1 MLILGGAVFSFQ
13 KVRYMNIITIS
24 MLRPDAQP
32 VLAGRLDG
40 KRAFARTLEAL
51 PTITAPTLVVL
62 DFKGAELATSSF
74 LDEAVIR
81 CRDHLRLG
89 RFPAY
94 LMVANLNI
102 QIEEEL
108 NDLLVRA
115 SDAMVSC
122 TLSGNGHID
131 NKKMLGALEPKL
143 NETLELVKQKGGA
156 SAVQLHD
163 EADESEKKIG
173 PTAWNNRLSSLAAKG
188 LVVEVVQ
195 PGRTKKYRPIMETV

>member
-1 MLILGGAVFSFQ
+1 
-13 KVRYMNIITIS
+13 MNTIAIPL
-24 MLRPDAQP
+24 LRPDAQP
-32 VLAGRLDG
+32 ILAGRLDG
-40 KRAFARTLEAL
+40 KRSFARTLEIL

-62 DFKGAELATSSF
+62 DFNGVELATSSF

-89 RFPAY
+89 RSPAY
-94 LMVANLNI
+94 LMVANLNA

-108 NDLLVRA
+108 SDLLVRA
-115 SDAMVSC
+115 NDALVSC
-122 TLSGNGHID
+122 TISGNGHID
-131 NKKMLGALEPKL
+131 DKKMLGALEPKL
-143 NETLELVKQKGGA
+143 NETLELVKQKGAA

-163 EADESEKKIG
+163 EAGESEKKIG

-195 PGRTKKYRPIMETV
+195 PGRAKKYRPIMEVV

>member
-1 MLILGGAVFSFQ
+1 MGAVFSFL
-13 KVRYMNIITIS
+13 KVRNMNTITIP
-24 MLRPDAQP
+24 MLRPEAQP

-51 PTITAPTLVVL
+51 PTIAAPTLVVL
-62 DFKGAELATSSF
+62 DFNGAEIATSSF

-89 RFPAY
+89 RSPAY
-94 LMVANLNI
+94 LMVANLNT

-108 NDLLVRA
+108 HDLLVRA

-122 TLSGNGHID
+122 TISGNGHIGD
-131 NKKMLGALEPKL
+131 KKMLGALEPKL
-143 NETLELVKQKGGA
+143 SETLELVKQKGGA

-163 EADESEKKIG
+163 EADDAEKKIG

>member
-1 MLILGGAVFSFQ
+1 
-13 KVRYMNIITIS
+13 MNTITIP
-24 MLRPDAQP
+24 MLRPDTEP

-40 KRAFARTLEAL
+40 KRSFARTLETL
-51 PTITAPTLVVL
+51 PIITAPTLVLL
-62 DFKGAELATSSF
+62 DFNGVELATSSF

-89 RFPAY
+89 RSPAY
-94 LMVANLNI
+94 LMVANLKA

-108 NDLLVRA
+108 SDLLVRA

-122 TLSGNGHID
+122 TITGNGHID

-143 NETLELVKQKGGA
+143 SETLELVKQKGSA

-163 EADESEKKIG
+163 EAEESEKKIG
-173 PTAWNNRLSSLAAKG
+173 PTAWNNRLSSLAAKS
-188 LVVEVVQ
+188 LVVEMVQ